1 MEGIQIRITRRI
13 IIINLLLFLLV
24 AFIPFVAPNSK
35 IFADNFQ
42 LPLIIP
48 LEGDISVEFR
58 EEYYDQNDKVTRKH
72 TGVDINGKYSQEV
85 IASGDGIVT
94 YIGFSP
100 IGGRTIVIKHND
112 KLKTTYLNLKDI
124 FVLPN
129 QKVKQGQV
137 IAKIGSKDDPSNLEF
152 HLHFGIIFDDFYL
165 DPVDLFNINYKNISK
180 YLRLQYIE
188 NDFRINYIK

>member
-137 IAKIGSKDDPSNLEF
+137 IAKIGSKDDPSNLES